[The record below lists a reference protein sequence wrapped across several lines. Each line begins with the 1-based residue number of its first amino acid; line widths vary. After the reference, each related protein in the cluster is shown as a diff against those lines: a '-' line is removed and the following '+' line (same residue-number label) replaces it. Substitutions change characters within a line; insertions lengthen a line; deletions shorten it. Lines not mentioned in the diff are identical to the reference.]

1 MADST
6 DKTSATASEGDGK
19 DTGLIS
25 AEVEAIDE
33 LYSRVRSGD
42 IYSVLGVSP
51 AADVKYIRK
60 VYYELS
66 RSWHPDQF
74 YRRDIGAY
82 KQKLEDI
89 FVGINRAYTILT
101 DPRRRSDYDNE
112 HGGEARADA
121 SPAPRRPGSEEE
133 RSGYQASAE
142 AMEHEVAFRA
152 DRGAR
157 KDKDKA
163 KDLATQKVLTA
174 TTRRRRRRGRI
185 PGMEKVHEQVMARLG
200 KARRHFRTA
209 EREAAE
215 GNFVA
220 AASNAYMAMTFDPEE
235 PRYRAVWEEYDPKG
249 RSQLAQQHIQLAE
262 SAMSYH
268 NIKAAVYNYQKA
280 CAAGP
285 PTAEPYFQLANLL
298 VQSDEDRDEREIMK
312 LLRRSVELSPRS
324 TPMRL
329 ALADFYVEQ
338 GLLAN
343 ARREFEEVLRIEP
356 GNGDAKAGIK
366 RVRR

>member
-1 MADST
+1 MANPSDNAPETEDSSQEQS
-6 DKTSATASEGDGK
+6 TS
-19 DTGLIS
+19 LIK

-33 LYSRVRSGD
+33 LYNRVRSGD
-42 IYSVLGVSP
+42 IYSVLGISP
-51 AADVKYIRK
+51 DADVQYIRK

-101 DPRRRSDYDNE
+101 DPRRRADYDQE
-112 HGGEARADA
+112 HDGEARADA
-121 SPAPRRPGSEEE
+121 TPAPRRPGAD
-133 RSGYQASAE
+133 GDE
-142 AMEHEVAFRA
+142 AAGPKAGAKAVEHEVAFRTDQRA
-152 DRGAR
+152 KKE
-157 KDKDKA
+157 KDQ
-163 KDLATQKVLTA
+163 ATQQLLVA
-174 TTRRRRRRGRI
+174 SPRRRRRRGRI
-185 PGMEKVHEQVMARLG
+185 PGMERVHEQVMARLG
-200 KARRHFRTA
+200 KARRHFKAA
-209 EREAAE
+209 EREAQT

-235 PRYRAVWEEYDPKG
+235 PRYRALWEEYDPKG

-280 CAAGP
+280 CEAGP
-285 PTAEPYFQLANLL
+285 PNAEPYFQLSQLL
-298 VQSDEDRDEREIMK
+298 LQSDEDRDEREIMK
-312 LLRRSVELSPRS
+312 LLRRAVELAPRS
-324 TPMRL
+324 TRFRL
-329 ALADFYVEQ
+329 ALAEFYQEQ

-343 ARREFEEVLRIEP
+343 ARREYEEVLRIEP
-356 GNGDAKAGIK
+356 GNSDAKSGIK

>member
-6 DKTSATASEGDGK
+6 DRAPATASEADGK
-19 DTGLIS
+19 NTGLIA

-101 DPRRRSDYDNE
+101 DPRRRADYDTE

-121 SPAPRRPGSEEE
+121 SPAPRRPGSGEQS
-133 RSGYQASAE
+133 SGYQASAE

-152 DRGAR
+152 GRGAR
-157 KDKDKA
+157 KEKGKDQ
-163 KDLATQKVLTA
+163 ATQKVLAT

-185 PGMEKVHEQVMARLG
+185 PGMEKVHAQVMARLG

-220 AASNAYMAMTFDPEE
+220 AASNAYMATTFDPEE

-268 NIKAAVYNYQKA
+268 NVKAAVYNYQKA
-280 CAAGP
+280 CEAGP

-298 VQSDEDRDEREIMK
+298 LQSDEERDDREIMK

-324 TPMRL
+324 ARMRL

-356 GNGDAKAGIK
+356 GNADAKSGIK
-366 RVRR
+366 SVRR